1 MCLRTIRKDLSP
13 VDRKYR
19 FMSILTVLLVAGFLF
34 TSIVSYFVAQK
45 TLSEQIAGS
54 TLPLTSDNIYS
65 EIQQD
70 LLRPIF
76 ISSLMAHDTFVRDWV
91 LAGETDPD
99 KMVRYL
105 REIQKRYGTVTSFF
119 VSEYSHHYYHS
130 SGVLKTVSPED
141 PQDQWYFNM
150 PKVLQDYQVNIDRD
164 TADLT
169 SMTVFI
175 NHKVYDYLGNY
186 IGTIGVGLGVKSV
199 KGLIETY
206 QERYGRTIFFT
217 DRQGKVTLVG
227 SQFDGPDNLRSIPG
241 LSIYT
246 TQILTSPST
255 SLTYQQDKHTY
266 YFNSRLVEDFN
277 WYLIV
282 LEKETAGEARIQK
295 TLLINIAISLGITII
310 VLSIA
315 GITIGNYQKR
325 LEAMAT
331 TDKLTGLTNRQM
343 FDFLYKQAWKANQR
357 RKTDLSTLIIDID
370 HFKQINDTYGH
381 PAGDQVLQAVAKA
394 LAETLR
400 GDDMLFRWGGEEFLA
415 LLSDCS
421 IDHALQLAER
431 LRNRIQDLAVYRGEA
446 TIKVTVSMGA
456 AELKPEEE
464 ADAFIARADK
474 ALYQAK
480 HGGRN
485 RVETAG

>member
-1 MCLRTIRKDLSP
+1 
-13 VDRKYR
+13 
-19 FMSILTVLLVAGFLF
+19 MSILTVLLVTGFLF
-34 TSIVSYFVAQK
+34 TSIVSYFVARN
-45 TLSEQIAGS
+45 TLSEQIASS

-70 LLRPIF
+70 LRRPIF

-91 LAGETDPD
+91 LAGEDDPD

-150 PKVLQDYQVNIDRD
+150 AKVLQDYQVNIDRD

-175 NHKVYDYLGNY
+175 NHKVYDYLGHY

-227 SQFDGPDNLRSIPG
+227 SQYQGPDKLMDIPG
-241 LSIYT
+241 LANHVR
-246 TQILTSPST
+246 QILTTPST
-255 SLTYQQDKHTY
+255 ALTFKQDNHRY
-266 YFNSRLVEDFN
+266 YLNSRLVEDFN
-277 WYLIV
+277 WYLVV
-282 LEKETAGEARIQK
+282 LEKETAGEIRIQK
-295 TLLINIAISLGITII
+295 TLLINIGISLVITVI
-310 VLSIA
+310 VLCIA
-315 GITIGNYQKR
+315 AMTIGNYQKK
-325 LEAMAT
+325 LETMAT

-357 RKTDLSTLIIDID
+357 RKTALSILLLDID
-370 HFKQINDTYGH
+370 HFKKINDTYGH

-394 LAETLR
+394 LAEGLR
-400 GDDMLFRWGGEEFLA
+400 GDDALFRWGGEEFLV
-415 LLSDCS
+415 LLSDCNA
-421 IDHALQLAER
+421 DQALTLAER
-431 LRNRIQDLAVYRGEA
+431 IRNRIQDLVIYHGQENIR
-446 TIKVTVSMGA
+446 VTVSLGA
-456 AELKPEEE
+456 AELKAEE
-464 ADAFIARADK
+464 AAETLVSRSDQ

-480 HGGRN
+480 NNGRN
-485 RVETAG
+485 RVEKAG